1 MANVRHE
8 DTYSTSE
15 VKALTGATSRQLDWW
30 AWTGLVTP
38 GGPPRHRR
46 RYTFSD
52 LLKVRMV
59 TQLRHRGFTL
69 PFLRRVV
76 ERLKDYSGDALKHIR
91 LVEADGEL
99 YLCRNWREVER
110 ATDGQLVW
118 SVLAFGEAARQ
129 VQRQLSGL
137 VVLKGQHKNLKVQAK
152 AR

>member
-1 MANVRHE
+1 MAGPGHE

-38 GGPPRHRR
+38 SSPPRRRR

-52 LLKVRMV
+52 LLKIRMV
-59 TQLRHRGFTL
+59 TQLRHRGYTL

-76 ERLKDYSGDALKHIR
+76 ERLKDYSGDSLKHIR

-99 YLCRNWREVER
+99 YICRDWQEVER

-129 VQRQLSGL
+129 VRRQLSGL
-137 VVLKGQHKNLKVQAK
+137 VVLKGQRPNRQAE